1 MNGTTTIFGVAFV
14 AMLVLFYLFASIR
27 IVREWERGVILFLG
41 RYAGVKGPGLRIV
54 LFPFYRM
61 QIVSLRTIVE
71 DVPPQDVITRDNVSS
86 RVSAV
91 IYFRVV
97 YPEKSVLQVENYRYA
112 TSQLAQTTL
121 RSIVGAH
128 DLDELLSQ
136 RDKLNAH
143 IQSIMDERSDPWGI
157 KVSAVEIKHVEVP
170 SEMRRVMARQ
180 AEAERERRA
189 KVISADGEFQAAEK
203 VAAAAE
209 RLATQPGSLQLRY
222 LQTLVEVAAENNSTV
237 VFPLP
242 IEFLDALGGKR
253 ADRERP
259 RKPSPVEERKPSPS
273 A

>member
-1 MNGTTTIFGVAFV
+1 MNAISTTVGIGFA
-14 AMLVLFYLFASIR
+14 AMLLLGWVLASIR
-27 IVREWERGVILFLG
+27 VVREWERGVVLFLG
-41 RYAGVKGPGLRIV
+41 RYVGVKSAGLRVV

-71 DVPPQDVITRDNVSS
+71 DVSPQDVITRDNVSS

-97 YPEKSVLQVENYRYA
+97 HPEKAVLNVENYRYA

-121 RSIVGAH
+121 RSIVGGH
-128 DLDELLSQ
+128 PLDDLLSE
-136 RDKLNAH
+136 REKLNAE
-143 IQSIMDERSDPWGI
+143 IQLIMDERSGPWGI

-170 SEMRRVMARQ
+170 AEMRRVMARQ

-209 RLATQPGSLQLRY
+209 RLATQAGSLQLRY
-222 LQTLVEVAAENNSTV
+222 LQTLVEVATGNNSTI

-242 IEFLDALGGKR
+242 IEMLEALTAKR
-253 ADRERP
+253 ADGARARRPPPDERP
-259 RKPSPVEERKPSPS
+259 APRP